1 MWMKMICCKKAIC
14 FIENQSSEKEKQPNE
29 IATNNNLPKEW
40 IEPKRL
46 SKDNIIGDIR
56 HYVGRN

>member
-1 MWMKMICCKKAIC
+1 MICCKKAIC